1 MSVLNLENLLAYYKK
16 VKNGYYKA
24 TPKKVEYKSTESSTV
39 ASYVS
44 YVKSYDK
51 LNDGNTCG
59 DILNLLKFDE
69 TTNGGNN
76 GADKADWVEYARGR
90 FEEVVRDKGLQ
101 AKTIGNYRTAYM
113 DLCRVVVGRYD
124 ADVWFDNPQTDS
136 IYHLVAENALFA
148 SPDVVDQLTKG
159 IFVFDGKIRPADK
172 YACWDRQYIR
182 DNSKHKGETTID
194 VRGKEC
200 KADDNTQANHA
211 IKYAVR
217 ESCPDV
223 KIKSIR
229 SFRNYEACHIVPKVD
244 NMLYFTSIPNLVL
257 LHRALASLTDHI
269 KDIQDLLNYHAW
281 NLYHKSIPNWE
292 APHLSS
298 KLEGVYK
305 ELKWRVNW

>member
-1 MSVLNLENLLAYYKK
+1 MAKLDLENLLAYYMK

-51 LNDGNTCG
+51 LNNGHTCE
-59 DILNLLKFDE
+59 DILGCLQV
-69 TTNGGNN
+69 
-76 GADKADWVEYARGR
+76 DKVPNEEKGDGEKVNILELAREK
-90 FEEVVRDKGLQ
+90 FEETVCGKDLPE
-101 AKTIGNYRTAYM
+101 KTVGNFRTAYM
-113 DLCRVVVGRYD
+113 DLCRVILGRYH
-124 ADVWFDNPQTDS
+124 ADIWFSNPQTES
-136 IYHLVAENALFA
+136 IYQLVAENAIFA

>member
-1 MSVLNLENLLAYYKK
+1 MSTLNLDNLLAYYKK
-16 VKNGYYKA
+16 VRCGSYTA
-24 TPKKVEYKSTESSTV
+24 TLKKVEYQSEEKPTIL
-39 ASYVS
+39 SYVS
-44 YVKSYDK
+44 YVKAYDK
-51 LNDGNTCG
+51 LNGGNTVR
-59 DILNLLKFDE
+59 DIMDLLDDKEDSKLLLDKA
-69 TTNGGNN
+69 
-76 GADKADWVEYARGR
+76 ADKFNEIV
-90 FEEVVRDKGLQ
+90 KGKTLQ

-194 VRGKEC
+194 VRGKAC

-281 NLYHKSIPNWE
+281 NLYHKSIPNWT
-292 APHLSS
+292 APALSS
-298 KLEGVYK
+298 KLERVYK